1 MVQNSPS
8 QLFVWEIGAISYLN
22 ELIFIVNTNNFA
34 STYRYSILM
43 FDTESTT
50 SVILNRINKASC
62 VVLYKNR
69 YFGTEQRRVSELLI
83 PFLTKRYNKVMD
95 TKGPITYTF
104 DCFDYLEWTT
114 EIIAPL
120 LETTAPQLWR
130 IWKVKIRNTKDLH
143 CRGTWKALI
152 WNWGLFQAPTEARSE
167 KYGIRENT
175 VIYQIFNSSEVFNW
189 EAIAAKFLRTSK
201 DWQNNKFLLSITFSI
216 SWVV

>member
-1 MVQNSPS
+1 
-8 QLFVWEIGAISYLN
+8 
-22 ELIFIVNTNNFA
+22 
-34 STYRYSILM
+34 
-43 FDTESTT
+43 
-50 SVILNRINKASC
+50 
-62 VVLYKNR
+62 
-69 YFGTEQRRVSELLI
+69 
-83 PFLTKRYNKVMD
+83 MD

-104 DCFDYLEWTT
+104 DFFDYLEWTT

-175 VIYQIFNSSEVFNW
+175 VIYQIL
-189 EAIAAKFLRTSK
+189 IHLRSWIEK
-201 DWQNNKFLLSITFSI
+201 QYPQNFSLDWQNNKFLLIQWVFIEIISNNFPKFSF
-216 SWVV
+216 